1 MIVIPI
7 FLPEHSCPYN
17 CHFCSLEA
25 ANGPEAPVVSP
36 AEARQV
42 VEAQL
47 KQMDKQAANKVEVAF
62 YGGTFTRG
70 GAKTMAPWLK
80 PMTQLVRDGHIDG
93 IRVSTRPD
101 RLDADTVDFLK
112 QAGVTTMELG
122 VQSLDDDVLTSL
134 GRGHSAACAIRAVNL
149 CKESGLI
156 TGVHLMTGMA
166 AESDASW
173 RKTISGVIDLRPHMV
188 RIHPLLILK
197 NTRFARDDVR
207 PLSDDVVLD
216 RLAHALLAFEQAGIP
231 VTRVGLQPTDSLRA
245 DGVIVAGL
253 FHPALRHR
261 AMSRLYGRLL
271 DRLGPAQDSEIGVS
285 PAHLS
290 YAIGFKR
297 EQALARPDLSFRPDD
312 RLKPWG
318 LTVNGTWYH
327 MASED

>member
-25 ANGPEAPVVSP
+25 ANGSEAPVSDPGDALRIVTS
-36 AEARQV
+36 
-42 VEAQL
+42 QL
-47 KQMDKQAANKVEVAF
+47 KALNKQAADKVEVAF

-70 GAKTMAPWLK
+70 GVETMAPWLA
-80 PMTQLVRDGHIDG
+80 PITELVRDGHIDG

-101 RLDADTVDFLK
+101 RLTAPTVDFLK
-112 QAGVTTMELG
+112 QSGVTTIELG
-122 VQSLDDDVLTSL
+122 IQSLDDRVLAGL
-134 GRGHSAACAIRAVNL
+134 GRGHSAAAAIRAVKL
-149 CKESGLI
+149 CREQGLI
-156 TGVHLMTGMA
+156 TGVHVMTGMA
-166 AESDASW
+166 EESDASW
-173 RKTISGVIDLRPHMV
+173 LRTVSGVIDLCPDMV

-197 NTRFARDDVR
+197 NTQLDRDGVR
-207 PLSDDVVLD
+207 PLADDVVLA
-216 RLAHALLAFEQAGIP
+216 RLSHALLAFEEAGIP
-231 VTRVGLQPTDSLRA
+231 VTRVGLQPTDSLQA

-271 DRLGPAQDSEIGVS
+271 DRLDPPADSEIGVS

-297 EQALARPDLSFRPDD
+297 EQALRRPDLKFIPDPG
-312 RLKPWG
+312 LEPWG